1 MAGETPG
8 AANVNR
14 RRKLN
19 WNEDKNTNKVY
30 ASGDIS
36 ALGDQSVAD
45 SVRRTSGEQPM
56 GVPTPVLRADDKSAD
71 KYYANGASQR
81 VRGPQVAAGQKKL
94 GPAPQLGPAKP
105 KQVTGRH
112 IVIADK
118 DQIAAALESVVDRL
132 KGGERPVPVYIKKGE
147 NQVLK
152 RTRAA
157 LDMLVTRE
165 RITEDEYRDVRLS
178 YELDEAVAAVA
189 AKLGEVVVEKTVSVD
204 EADAVDPLAFLNSD
218 EGDEKVDVEAVA
230 PVAVDT
236 SDEDDGDDYVP
247 TPPTPAAEEP
257 VKFNFAPGVADEPV
271 RGKAANAVLADERVF
286 TPDAAEVTGYPTTP
300 KAEAEA
306 PAEEPAAEEAKAEEP
321 AAQTRRGKRSGRG
334 S

>member
-8 AANVNR
+8 AANANK

-45 SVRRTSGEQPM
+45 SVRRTAGEQPL
-56 GVPTPVLRADDKSAD
+56 GVPTPAFRADDKSAD
-71 KYYANGASQR
+71 KYYANGGSGR

-94 GPAPQLGPAKP
+94 GPAPQLGQPARP
-105 KQVTGRH
+105 KQVTSRH

-165 RITEDEYRDVRLS
+165 TITEDEYRDVRLS

-189 AKLGEVVVEKTVSVD
+189 AKLGEVVVEKTVNVD

-218 EGDEKVDVEAVA
+218 ADDEKVDVEAVA

-236 SDEDDGDDYVP
+236 ADDGDDSDEYVP
-247 TPPTPAAEEP
+247 TPPAPVAEALAERLAAEQH
-257 VKFNFAPGVADEPV
+257 
-271 RGKAANAVLADERVF
+271 F

-300 KAEAEA
+300 KAEGPVEP
-306 PAEEPAAEEAKAEEP
+306 PAEEPAPTQHVDEEAKTEEP
-321 AAQTRRGKRSGRG
+321 AQTRRGKRSGRG